1 MSVMAYMIPILKLN
15 LVKFDATIQL
25 MMILEYI
32 QLDLCLLSLDFLCL
46 LINVLFFCPAV
57 SSLHC

>member
-25 MMILEYI
+25 MMIL
-32 QLDLCLLSLDFLCL
+32 
-46 LINVLFFCPAV
+46 V
-57 SSLHC
+57 